1 MNPIDELT
9 NSLINHN
16 LFFFA
21 GSGISIQAG
30 LPSVS
35 DVLSGT
41 YKKYLPDIIKGD
53 YTHGNKRKKDTG
65 TGNAVNALKNGQ
77 SNEDFILSIQPE
89 LFYSTLIEGCNG
101 NTEVLSMWQ
110 CMHPT
115 VWKTIEKQNG
125 ISYHPE
131 PTIEHYFIAA
141 YSWLANVPVFTT
153 NYDTMLETACEY
165 LNIPYEVL
173 IFSDEPNYHQDSKAR
188 AECRLFICKIHGD
201 INRDKSGFD
210 ASALKT
216 TMESITEKNKAW
228 LDCLL
233 GWMNE
238 KDICFCGYS
247 GRDIDYFPF
256 IKDFRE
262 QKELRENNEQQKK
275 QSQQEHRKSSL
286 VSTDIFW
293 MQRYDES
300 NFDALSPVEK
310 TTLENAA
317 SVKAIVIN
325 AFPSDVFPNI
335 MDKVFRG
342 VFYRCG
348 NGNSYQDIDYSKSIE
363 NSLKSHISNGRDL
376 KAFLNAIVMI
386 QDEGSAVNTT
396 AAWQWYVFTLLLHRV
411 GRIREAADAL
421 HELRKSYPL
430 NSFDTQQQLKIVN
443 IDMMISRE
451 QCRLITYEKRAKEL
465 RRLAEK
471 YGNTEMEMTARLQII
486 GAHHLEIPSNLSF
499 PIPIMLRGYLR
510 AIKLFLEYK
519 AWLIAYEKLRDT
531 EPASYK
537 SCQFL
542 QQECKVRYLSLNI
555 HIATMLHSQILKER
569 TAKAFKH
576 VYLSAYDIGNYTSV
590 IGACKYLKRLE
601 PENPKWNERVDTFS
615 EIVDERSAKSINNR
629 GSMKAIEE
637 AKANDNVL
645 NVVKGYLAIA
655 SKKPNKPR
663 LNEKEMKEYWKY
675 VERMESKHL
684 GKVVSYITK
693 IYLEHFN
700 FAVLSLPVYLA
711 QTEHILRLSDIF
723 PKHHIYHLNLQ
734 HIQCFYW
741 LNNG

>member
-1 MNPIDELT
+1 MNPLDALT
-9 NSLINHN
+9 NSLRNHN

-53 YTHGNKRKKDTG
+53 NTQGNKRKKNTG
-65 TGNAVNALKNGQ
+65 TSKTENALKNGQ

-115 VWKTIEKQNG
+115 VWETVGKQNG
-125 ISYHPE
+125 INYHPE

-153 NYDTMLETACEY
+153 NYDTMLETACGY
-165 LNIPYEVL
+165 LTIPYEVL
-173 IFSDEPNYHQDSKAR
+173 IFSDDPSCSVTVKNKIDMKNATGSTDSGHQDSQAR
-188 AECRLFICKIHGD
+188 TECKLFICKIHGD

-216 TMESITEKNKAW
+216 TMESITKKNEAW
-228 LDCLL
+228 IDCLL

-262 QKELRENNEQQKK
+262 QKEQEKN
-275 QSQQEHRKSSL
+275 QSQQEHRESSL

-300 NFDALSPVEK
+300 NRDALSPVEK

-317 SVKAIVIN
+317 SVKAIVVN
-325 AFPSDVFPNI
+325 AFPSDVFPNMLDI
-335 MDKVFRG
+335 I
-342 VFYRCG
+342 
-348 NGNSYQDIDYSKSIE
+348 IDYSKAIE
-363 NSLKSHISNGRDL
+363 NSLKIHISNGRDL
-376 KAFLNAIVMI
+376 KAFLNTIEMI
-386 QDEGSAVNTT
+386 QDEGSAVNPTV
-396 AAWQWYVFTLLLHRV
+396 AWQWYVFTLLLHRV
-411 GRIREAADAL
+411 GKIREAADAL
-421 HELRKSYPL
+421 YELRKSYPP
-430 NSFDTQQQLKIVN
+430 NAFDTQQRLTIAN

-465 RRLAEK
+465 RGLAKK
-471 YGNTEMEMTARLQII
+471 YGNTYMEMAARLQII

-510 AIKLFLEYK
+510 AIKLFFEYK
-519 AWLIAYEKLRDT
+519 AWLIAYEKLQDT
-531 EPASYK
+531 EPASYE

-542 QQECKVRYLSLNI
+542 QQECKVRYLSLKI
-555 HIATMLHSQILKER
+555 HIATILHCQMLKKKITED
-569 TAKAFKH
+569 FKS
-576 VYLSAYDIGNYTSV
+576 VYRSAYDIGNYISV

-601 PENPKWNERVDTFS
+601 PENPKWSEQVDAFS
-615 EIVDERSAKSINNR
+615 EIVGERSAKSINNR
-629 GSMKAIEE
+629 GSMKAVEE

-655 SKKPNKPR
+655 SKRPDKPR
-663 LNEKEMKEYWKY
+663 LDEKQMKEYRKY
-675 VERMESKHL
+675 VERIESKHL
-684 GKVVSYITK
+684 GKVINYITR
-693 IYLEHFN
+693 IYL
-700 FAVLSLPVYLA
+700 
-711 QTEHILRLSDIF
+711 
-723 PKHHIYHLNLQ
+723 
-734 HIQCFYW
+734 
-741 LNNG
+741 